1 MASLKDIRKRINSVK
16 RTQKTTSA
24 MKMVSAAKLRRSEN
38 AIREATPYA
47 NKLKSVVSS
56 LSTRFGGKDQDTG
69 FGLLFQNS
77 GGKRTGV
84 ILITS
89 DRGLCGGFNSNLSK
103 ALALQLADEEVECAE
118 FVILGRKGNE
128 FFKRS
133 AHNILANHTG
143 TSPGEQLVL
152 VRDIVSEFTRRFEA
166 GELDQVI
173 LAYNHYVSVIA
184 QVPVIEQLL
193 PITTPPETEIADER
207 DIIFEPSPQDIL
219 ETLLKKYVQNQVYVS
234 WLDTIAGEHAARMT
248 SMDAATKNAGEMIE
262 KLQLHYNRSRQAAI
276 TRELIE
282 IISGAESL

>member
-1 MASLKDIRKRINSVK
+1 MASLKDIRKRIDSVK

-56 LSTRFGGKDQDTG
+56 LSTRFEGMDQDTG

-103 ALALQLADEEVECAE
+103 ALARRLADEEVECAE

-173 LAYNHYVSVIA
+173 LAYNHFVSVIA

-193 PITTPPETEIADER
+193 PITPPEAEITDDR

>member
-1 MASLKDIRKRINSVK
+1 MASLKDIRKRIDSVK

-56 LSTRFGGKDQDTG
+56 LSTRFDGKDQDTG

-103 ALALQLADEEVECAE
+103 ALVRQLADEEVECAE

-152 VRDIVSEFTRRFEA
+152 VRDIVSKFTSRFEA

-193 PITTPPETEIADER
+193 PITPPETEIVDER

>member
-1 MASLKDIRKRINSVK
+1 MASLKDIRKRIDSVK

-56 LSTRFGGKDQDTG
+56 LSTRFDGKDQDTG

-103 ALALQLADEEVECAE
+103 ALARQLADEEVECAE

-152 VRDIVSEFTRRFEA
+152 VRDIVSEFTSRFEA
-166 GELDQVI
+166 GDLDQVI

-193 PITTPPETEIADER
+193 PITQPETEIADER

>member
-1 MASLKDIRKRINSVK
+1 MASLKDIRKRIDSVK

-56 LSTRFGGKDQDTG
+56 LSTRFDGKDQDTG

-103 ALALQLADEEVECAE
+103 ALARQLADEEVECAE

-152 VRDIVSEFTRRFEA
+152 VRDIVSKFTSRFEA
-166 GELDQVI
+166 GDLDQVI

-193 PITTPPETEIADER
+193 PITQPETEIADER

-234 WLDTIAGEHAARMT
+234 WLDTIAGEHAARMI

>member
-1 MASLKDIRKRINSVK
+1 MASLKDIRKRIDSVK

-56 LSTRFGGKDQDTG
+56 LSTRFDGKDQDTG

-103 ALALQLADEEVECAE
+103 ALARQLADEEVECAE
-118 FVILGRKGNE
+118 FVILGRKGND
-128 FFKRS
+128 FFKRT

-152 VRDIVSEFTRRFEA
+152 VRDIVSEFIRRFEA

-193 PITTPPETEIADER
+193 PITQPETEIADER

-234 WLDTIAGEHAARMT
+234 WLDTIAGEHAARMI

>member
-1 MASLKDIRKRINSVK
+1 MASLKDIRKRIDSVK

-56 LSTRFGGKDQDTG
+56 LSTG
-69 FGLLFQNS
+69 FGLLFRDT

-103 ALALQLADEEVECAE
+103 ALARQLADEEVECAE

-152 VRDIVSEFTRRFEA
+152 VRDIVSEFTSRFEA
-166 GELDQVI
+166 GDLDQVI

-193 PITTPPETEIADER
+193 PITQPETEIADER

-234 WLDTIAGEHAARMT
+234 WLDTIAGEHAARMI

>member
-1 MASLKDIRKRINSVK
+1 MASLKDIRKRIDSVK

-38 AIREATPYA
+38 AIREATPYS

-56 LSTRFGGKDQDTG
+56 LSTRFDGKDQDTG

-103 ALALQLADEEVECAE
+103 ALARQLADEEVECAE

-152 VRDIVSEFTRRFEA
+152 VRDIVSKFTSRFEA

-193 PITTPPETEIADER
+193 PIRAPEAEITDER

>member
-1 MASLKDIRKRINSVK
+1 MASLKDIRKRIDSVK

-38 AIREATPYA
+38 AIREATTYA

-56 LSTRFGGKDQDTG
+56 LSTRFDGKDQDTG

-103 ALALQLADEEVECAE
+103 ALARQLADEEVECAE

-152 VRDIVSEFTRRFEA
+152 VRDIVSEFISRFEA

-193 PITTPPETEIADER
+193 PIRAPEAEITDER

>member
-1 MASLKDIRKRINSVK
+1 MASLKDIRKRIDSVK

-38 AIREATPYA
+38 SIREATPYA

-103 ALALQLADEEVECAE
+103 ALAQQLADEEVECAE

-152 VRDIVSEFTRRFEA
+152 VRDIVSEFTSRFEA

-193 PITTPPETEIADER
+193 PIRAPEAEITDER

-282 IISGAESL
+282 IISGAESI

>member
-1 MASLKDIRKRINSVK
+1 MASLKDIRKRIDSVK

-56 LSTRFGGKDQDTG
+56 LSTRFDGKDQDTG

-103 ALALQLADEEVECAE
+103 ALARQLADEEVECAE

-152 VRDIVSEFTRRFEA
+152 VRDIVSEFTSRFEA

-193 PITTPPETEIADER
+193 PITQPETEIADER

>member
-1 MASLKDIRKRINSVK
+1 MASLKDIRKRIDSVK

-56 LSTRFGGKDQDTG
+56 LSTRFDGKDQDTG

-103 ALALQLADEEVECAE
+103 ALARQLADEEVECAE

-152 VRDIVSEFTRRFEA
+152 VRDIVSEFTSRFEA

-193 PITTPPETEIADER
+193 PITAPEAEITDER

>member
-1 MASLKDIRKRINSVK
+1 MASLKDIRKRIDSVK

-56 LSTRFGGKDQDTG
+56 LSTRFDGKDQDTG

-103 ALALQLADEEVECAE
+103 ALARQLADEEVECAE

-152 VRDIVSEFTRRFEA
+152 VRDIVSKFTSRFEA

-193 PITTPPETEIADER
+193 PIRAPEAEITDER

>member
-1 MASLKDIRKRINSVK
+1 MASLKDIRKRIDSVK

-56 LSTRFGGKDQDTG
+56 LSTRFDGKDQDTG
-69 FGLLFQNS
+69 FGLLFQNN

-89 DRGLCGGFNSNLSK
+89 ERGLCGGFNSNLSK
-103 ALALQLADEEVECAE
+103 ALARQLADEEVECAE

-152 VRDIVSEFTRRFEA
+152 VRDIVSEFTSRFEA

-173 LAYNHYVSVIA
+173 LAYNHFVSVIT

-193 PITTPPETEIADER
+193 PITTPETEIADER

>member
-1 MASLKDIRKRINSVK
+1 MASLKDIRKRIDSVK

-38 AIREATPYA
+38 AVREATPYA

-103 ALALQLADEEVECAE
+103 ALARQLADEEVECAE

-143 TSPGEQLVL
+143 TPPGEQLVL
-152 VRDIVSEFTRRFEA
+152 VRDIVSEFTSRFED

-193 PITTPPETEIADER
+193 PIRAPEAEITDER

-282 IISGAESL
+282 IISGAESI

>member
-1 MASLKDIRKRINSVK
+1 MASLKDIRKRIDSVK

-56 LSTRFGGKDQDTG
+56 LSTRFDGKDQDTG

-103 ALALQLADEEVECAE
+103 ALARQLADEEVECAE

-193 PITTPPETEIADER
+193 PIRSPEAEITDER

>member
-1 MASLKDIRKRINSVK
+1 MASLKDIRKRIDSVK

-56 LSTRFGGKDQDTG
+56 LSTRFDGKDQYTG

-103 ALALQLADEEVECAE
+103 ALARQLADEEVECAE

-152 VRDIVSEFTRRFEA
+152 VRDIVSEFTSRFEA
-166 GELDQVI
+166 GDLDQVI

-193 PITTPPETEIADER
+193 PITQPETEIADER

-234 WLDTIAGEHAARMT
+234 WLDTIAGEHAARMI

>member
-1 MASLKDIRKRINSVK
+1 MASLKDIRKRIDSVK

-56 LSTRFGGKDQDTG
+56 LSTRFDGKDQDTG

-103 ALALQLADEEVECAE
+103 ALARQLADEEVECAE

-152 VRDIVSEFTRRFEA
+152 VRDIVSEFIRRFEA

-193 PITTPPETEIADER
+193 PITQPETEIADER

-234 WLDTIAGEHAARMT
+234 WLDTIAGEHAARMI